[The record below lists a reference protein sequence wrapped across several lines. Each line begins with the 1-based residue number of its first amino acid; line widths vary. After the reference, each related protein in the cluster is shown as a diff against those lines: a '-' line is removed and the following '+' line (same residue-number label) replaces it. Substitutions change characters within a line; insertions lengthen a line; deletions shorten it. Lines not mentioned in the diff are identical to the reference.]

1 MRAIRRSPRRSRAFF
16 RSSGEPARRLAPKTA
31 WRSSATSPQG
41 RPEYPLRVPSVLF
54 VCLGNICRS
63 PLAEGILKREA
74 AAGGL
79 SLVVDSAGTG
89 GWHAGELPDP
99 RACSE
104 GTSRGC
110 EMTMRA
116 RQVRPDDFERFDLVV
131 AMDAA
136 NLRDLRRM
144 AGKNAHKVR
153 RTYAT
158 CAAWPER
165 TRTR

>member
-1 MRAIRRSPRRSRAFF
+1 
-16 RSSGEPARRLAPKTA
+16 
-31 WRSSATSPQG
+31 
-41 RPEYPLRVPSVLF
+41 VLF

-74 AAGGL
+74 VARGL
-79 SLVVDSAGTG
+79 SVTIDSAGTG
-89 GWHAGELPDP
+89 DWHAGQLPDP

-104 GTSRGC
+104 GTARGC
-110 EMTMRA
+110 DMTMRA
-116 RQVRPDDFERFDLVV
+116 RQVKRDDFERFDLIV

-153 RTYAT
+153 MLRSFDPLSHEGAEVPDPYYGQASHFTEVGDMIDRAVDGILR
-158 CAAWPER
+158 ELGH
-165 TRTR
+165 